1 MQAEN
6 TDTLFQSD
14 AELAKSAAR
23 QEKAVRTARTGAPI
37 KLSSKPLDLAIRP
50 RKGGS
55 PTAFVA
61 ESGFTARNIDL
72 KVCIW
77 KLYSISSASTY
88 A

>member
-1 MQAEN
+1 MQAES

-23 QEKAVRTARTGAPI
+23 QEKAVRTARTGVPI

-61 ESGFTARNIDL
+61 ESGFTARNVDF
-72 KVCIW
+72 KVCIRR
-77 KLYSISSASTY
+77 LYYISSTSTY
-88 A
+88 V

>member
-1 MQAEN
+1 MQATT

-23 QEKAVRTARTGAPI
+23 QDKAVRTARAGKPI
-37 KLSSKPLDLAIRP
+37 KLSSKPLDLVIRP

-55 PTAFVA
+55 PTAFLA
-61 ESGFTARNIDL
+61 ESGFSARNIDL
-72 KVCIW
+72 EV
-77 KLYSISSASTY
+77 ISY

>member
-1 MQAEN
+1 MQAQN

-23 QEKAVRTARTGAPI
+23 QDKALRTARAGTPI

-55 PTAFVA
+55 PTAFIA
-61 ESGFTARNIDL
+61 ESGFTARNLDL
-72 KVCIW
+72 KV
-77 KLYSISSASTY
+77 S
-88 A
+88 